1 MKKILV
7 SAPPPTA
14 NGDLHLGHLS
24 GPFLR
29 ADILSRYSKMSGKET
44 YCVCGADE
52 HQSYVAFRAEQLGL
66 TPVEAVD
73 RFSEAIRKTFQ
84 AARIDVDVFV
94 RPSRSLRHQEFVQEM
109 FAKLYAEGKLIT
121 REAPSLYC
129 KNCEQYLF
137 EVYVCGECP
146 HCGAGSCGNA
156 CEVCGRP
163 NNCVDLVN
171 PRCNRCGN
179 TPTTRSS
186 TRLYFPLG
194 SFEQQLRTYYESVV
208 MNPRLRALC
217 DQMLEAGLPDIVMS
231 HPADWGIPVPISGF
245 AGQCIYVWFEVA
257 AGLIA
262 ATQELSEESGL
273 QGGWKRFW
281 QVDDVDVVQFCG
293 FDNGYFYAM
302 LIPALLLA
310 YEPQIRLA
318 KAILINEFYYL
329 NGSKFSTS
337 RNHAIWA
344 REMLEQVSLDTLRF
358 YLALTGPETEQTNF
372 TMDEYRE
379 TVQRELVGGW
389 QGWLE
394 ELGTKLSTEYGG
406 IAPAVGEWTNEQR
419 RFYEKLKGYVAEAA
433 GFYEMTNFSPRQ
445 AAGVLVALARLA
457 GDFSKAEDQPAGE
470 PGVQQTSVALEL
482 AAAKTLA
489 FLSGPIMPEFSA
501 ALWQDLG
508 DKMPLSSATW
518 EDGPLW
524 VAPGMRVNL
533 ERLYFCEFQKSSY
546 QTAGSPA

>member
-1 MKKILV
+1 MKKLLV

-29 ADILSRYSKMSGKET
+29 ADILSRYSKMRGKQT
-44 YCVCGADE
+44 YCLCGADE

-66 TPVEAVD
+66 TPVETVD

-94 RPSRSLRHQEFVQEM
+94 RPSRSPRHQKFVQEM

-121 REAPSLYC
+121 RKAPSLYC

-163 NNCVDLVN
+163 NNCVDLEN
-171 PRCNRCGN
+171 PVCNRCGN

-217 DQMLEAGLPDIVMS
+217 DQMLAAGLPDIAMS
-231 HPADWGIPVPISGF
+231 HPADWGIPVPIPGF

-257 AGLIA
+257 AGLLA

-273 QGGWKRFW
+273 EGGWKGFW

-293 FDNGYFYAM
+293 FDNGYFYSM

-310 YEPQIRLA
+310 
-318 KAILINEFYYL
+318 F
-329 NGSKFSTS
+329 
-337 RNHAIWA
+337 
-344 REMLEQVSLDTLRF
+344 
-358 YLALTGPETEQTNF
+358 
-372 TMDEYRE
+372 
-379 TVQRELVGGW
+379 
-389 QGWLE
+389 
-394 ELGTKLSTEYGG
+394 
-406 IAPAVGEWTNEQR
+406 
-419 RFYEKLKGYVAEAA
+419 
-433 GFYEMTNFSPRQ
+433 
-445 AAGVLVALARLA
+445 
-457 GDFSKAEDQPAGE
+457 
-470 PGVQQTSVALEL
+470 
-482 AAAKTLA
+482 
-489 FLSGPIMPEFSA
+489 
-501 ALWQDLG
+501 
-508 DKMPLSSATW
+508 
-518 EDGPLW
+518 
-524 VAPGMRVNL
+524 
-533 ERLYFCEFQKSSY
+533 
-546 QTAGSPA
+546 